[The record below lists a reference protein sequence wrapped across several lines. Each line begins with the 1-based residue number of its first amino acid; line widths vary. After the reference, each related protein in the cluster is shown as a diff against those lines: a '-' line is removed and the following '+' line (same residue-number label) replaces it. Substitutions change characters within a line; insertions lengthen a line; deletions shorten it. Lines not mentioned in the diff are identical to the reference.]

1 MSFKEKIID
10 NCISKENQ
18 NLLINEIINNNFF
31 PWYLNTDLTFKKGKQ
46 KRPSMSHIFINNKK
60 QNSTKAEL
68 IYSIFSKILNKNI
81 INCKTILQLPINTKT
96 ISYDTPHIDMHEPH
110 IVFLYYVI
118 NSDGE
123 TILFKNK
130 KIHKKIKPKQGRL
143 LIFDGNMVHTAY
155 QPKKNIRC
163 IINFNVEK

>member
-1 MSFKEKIID
+1 
-10 NCISKENQ
+10 
-18 NLLINEIINNNFF
+18 
-31 PWYLNTDLTFKKGKQ
+31 
-46 KRPSMSHIFINNKK
+46 
-60 QNSTKAEL
+60 
-68 IYSIFSKILNKNI
+68 
-81 INCKTILQLPINTKT
+81 
-96 ISYDTPHIDMHEPH
+96 MHEPH
-110 IVFLYYVI
+110 IVCLYYVI